1 MGKFLALVIIFVLCS
16 KFVVAQQ
23 NTIEHSIK
31 KGETVYSIS
40 KIYGVSMN
48 AIFALNPGSEDVI
61 FSGRILRIPQSS
73 SKDAAASSS
82 AVISDSK
89 IRNYLVKRGET
100 KSGLSRRFGVSI
112 AMLEQQNPHTVAMLQ
127 AGHIINLDKTS
138 TEKAPQAKESEHI
151 VVKGETLWGIA
162 KQNGIT
168 VAQLIAANREQLSE
182 FLQIDQVLTIPD
194 KSSEFQDPNTYLVRR
209 GDTKFSLAKRFNM
222 SIAQLEEK
230 NPHIVDILMA
240 GHKLNI
246 SNTDLADAEEEED
259 TIAEVAPMQTKT
271 PSEVEVTQVDSTQ
284 KSTESSN
291 YYKDYVIEPKETLYS
306 LSKKAGM
313 SMEAFTE
320 LNPELRNG
328 VNKGDII
335 KMPIDP
341 SKTPMTTNKDVRE
354 DLAVKEV
361 KTINKNAALY
371 ANLETLN
378 TKGLYFYTPFSGE
391 ELSAPELRQKLLNE
405 NAEYEKYLEF
415 LQGAQIAI
423 DSALALNLNFDI
435 SMIKSS
441 DNKSKLK
448 IESAY
453 KKNAILVPFIEKSSN
468 YPRIISNESIS
479 VIDVASN
486 IDQIKNSTIYKAIS
500 PIDLQKTTTLNYL
513 AGKNGQIIVVS
524 DLKTSR
530 DKDIILDALPNS
542 QFLTVDKAG
551 FFEENALQ
559 NALSRNKTNY
569 IILDSEKTIVFLNST
584 TALMSKLSDY
594 KIQLVIINP
603 SNLPKQSEVSDMRFR
618 VLKLIFPSVIE
629 NEQTKSRRRF
639 AINYKKLFSSDPSE
653 NAILG
658 FDITLDVLL
667 RLSQNSSFEDAINNT
682 KSEHPHIKFN
692 YVKTNDETYTNTA
705 LNIMQYDSNEGV
717 IKLD

>member
-82 AVISDSK
+82 VVISDSK

-100 KSGLSRRFGVSI
+100 KSGLARRFGVSI

-168 VAQLIAANREQLSE
+168 VAQLIATNREQLSE

>member
-168 VAQLIAANREQLSE
+168 VAQLIATNREQLSE

-341 SKTPMTTNKDVRE
+341 SKTPMATNKDARE

-361 KTINKNAALY
+361 KTVNKNAALY
-371 ANLETLN
+371 ANLETMN